1 MMTARRVH
9 ASASVQ
15 IRDVR
20 CRAPRGESSGE
31 ESSTGAC
38 LVLPLCGAFEWQ
50 VGRRKALLD
59 CNAAALFSTD
69 SRVISHP
76 FGGGDRCVALQ
87 FADDLVF
94 AAFGSER
101 VTPRYWI
108 LDGATQRHVHSLLH
122 KILPANDNV
131 LLEETAIELL
141 DLFATHPQ
149 TPAATSRH
157 DDVVELVRAY
167 INERLTESDN
177 LKSIGAAVGYS
188 AFHLARV
195 FRSRTGTTIHQYRH
209 AARLAWAHERLHD
222 GDEPIADIAVD
233 LGFYDHSH
241 LAATFARQYGAT
253 PSSIRHRCDL
263 KAPA

>member
-1 MMTARRVH
+1 MMTARKVH
-9 ASASVQ
+9 TSASVQ
-15 IRDVR
+15 IRDVH
-20 CRAPRGESSGE
+20 CRARRGERSGE
-31 ESSTGAC
+31 ESSSGAC
-38 LVLPLCGAFEWQ
+38 MVLPLCGAFEWQ
-50 VGRRKALLD
+50 VGRRSALLD
-59 CNAAALFSTD
+59 CNAAALFSKE

-76 FGGGDRCVALQ
+76 FDGGDRCLALQ

-101 VTPRYWI
+101 VTPRFWI
-108 LDGATQRHVHSLLH
+108 LDAATQRHVHRLLH
-122 KILPANDNV
+122 EILSANDNL

-141 DLFATHPQ
+141 DLFAAHPQ
-149 TPAATSRH
+149 TQATTSRL
-157 DDVVELVRAY
+157 DGVVDLVRAR
-167 INERLTESDN
+167 INERLTESDD

-195 FRSRTGTTIHQYRH
+195 FRSRTGTTIHQYRQ
-209 AARLAWAHERLHD
+209 AARLAWARERLHD

-241 LAATFARQYGAT
+241 FAAAFVRQYGAT
-253 PSSIRHRCDL
+253 PSSVRRRSEL